1 MQETYKPSFR
11 NTLLSMILVLFA
23 FAFSFAE
30 EGIDLKIKASVSAT
44 KVFVGDVFEY
54 SIEVEAPSQA
64 KIELPSFI
72 GNLDHFE
79 VKEMQNFQEA
89 IPKTDKSKFI
99 WRASLNTFVSG
110 DFAIK
115 PQQVSLILGPDS
127 IQSETDPVA
136 IQVLSR
142 SSGEELDI
150 LEAEGTIDD
159 PRMPLWVWVLLGIL
173 GALFLLFL
181 GAFIYK
187 KWSKKEVDVLLPP
200 FEEAQLAL
208 KKLRARG
215 LLEQK
220 DQAEFFTELGFIAR
234 RYVQRRFG
242 ADILD
247 ATLKEL
253 RQRMSRVKSLS
264 QNYKETMVLLAEETE
279 PVKFAKMKLDSERV
293 EFWDSWIDRLL
304 EDTKEE
310 EPK

>member
-23 FAFSFAE
+23 FAFSFA

-142 SSGEELDI
+142 RSGEDLDI
-150 LEAEGTIDD
+150 FEA
-159 PRMPLWVWVLLGIL
+159 
-173 GALFLLFL
+173 
-181 GAFIYK
+181 
-187 KWSKKEVDVLLPP
+187 
-200 FEEAQLAL
+200 
-208 KKLRARG
+208 
-215 LLEQK
+215 
-220 DQAEFFTELGFIAR
+220 
-234 RYVQRRFG
+234 
-242 ADILD
+242 
-247 ATLKEL
+247 
-253 RQRMSRVKSLS
+253 
-264 QNYKETMVLLAEETE
+264 
-279 PVKFAKMKLDSERV
+279 
-293 EFWDSWIDRLL
+293 
-304 EDTKEE
+304 
-310 EPK
+310 

>member
-1 MQETYKPSFR
+1 
-11 NTLLSMILVLFA
+11 
-23 FAFSFAE
+23 
-30 EGIDLKIKASVSAT
+30 
-44 KVFVGDVFEY
+44 
-54 SIEVEAPSQA
+54 
-64 KIELPSFI
+64 
-72 GNLDHFE
+72 
-79 VKEMQNFQEA
+79 
-89 IPKTDKSKFI
+89 
-99 WRASLNTFVSG
+99 
-110 DFAIK
+110 
-115 PQQVSLILGPDS
+115 
-127 IQSETDPVA
+127 
-136 IQVLSR
+136 
-142 SSGEELDI
+142 
-150 LEAEGTIDD
+150 
-159 PRMPLWVWVLLGIL
+159 
-173 GALFLLFL
+173 
-181 GAFIYK
+181 
-187 KWSKKEVDVLLPP
+187 LPP

-293 EFWDSWIDRLL
+293 EFWDSWMDRLL